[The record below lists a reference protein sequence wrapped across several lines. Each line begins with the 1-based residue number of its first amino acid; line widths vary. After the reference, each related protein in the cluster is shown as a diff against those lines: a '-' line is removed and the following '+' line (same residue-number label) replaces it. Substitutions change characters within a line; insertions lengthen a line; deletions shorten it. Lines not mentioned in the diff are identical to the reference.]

1 MNPPINFLPWR
12 QQRRTAFLRF
22 WLLMFVA
29 PLLLAVGITLILRL
43 TSNAEARVNTV
54 LLQAEQQLAHS
65 LQITKPRLLERQQI
79 REQRLQRQRQRQF
92 TRDWQSALEALA
104 ALLPEH
110 AWLTTISWQQGTLE
124 IKGLTTSITAL
135 NALETSLRLRQFCWA
150 VWLLVL
156 VTLIFLSLTHHEESD
171 ALIRLRAN
179 HHQQWAALYR
189 LVDTTPFS
197 EEKTLPFSP
206 LDFQLSGAQ
215 LVYWHPSAQG
225 GELALKTLWEAVP
238 SAFTRLAERNVSVS
252 RFLLSVEG
260 DDLLF
265 TLQLET
271 PHEG

>member
-29 PLLLAVGITLILRL
+29 PLLLTVGITLILRL
-43 TSNAEARVNTV
+43 TSNAEARVDAV

-110 AWLTTISWQQGTLE
+110 AWQQGTLE

-135 NALETSLRLRQFCWA
+135 NALETSLRQ
-150 VWLLVL
+150 
-156 VTLIFLSLTHHEESD
+156 D
-171 ALIRLRAN
+171 ASFHLNQRGAT
-179 HHQQWAALYR
+179 QQ
-189 LVDTTPFS
+189 D
-197 EEKTLPFSP
+197 
-206 LDFQLSGAQ
+206 
-215 LVYWHPSAQG
+215 AQG
-225 GELALKTLWEAVP
+225 RWQFEYLLTRKVSDGHAL
-238 SAFTRLAERNVSVS
+238 
-252 RFLLSVEG
+252 
-260 DDLLF
+260 
-265 TLQLET
+265 
-271 PHEG
+271 

>member
-1 MNPPINFLPWR
+1 MN
-12 QQRRTAFLRF
+12 
-22 WLLMFVA
+22 MFSDWWFA
-29 PLLLAVGITLILRL
+29 
-43 TSNAEARVNTV
+43 TS
-54 LLQAEQQLAHS
+54 
-65 LQITKPRLLERQQI
+65 P
-79 REQRLQRQRQRQF
+79 
-92 TRDWQSALEALA
+92 
-104 ALLPEH
+104 
-110 AWLTTISWQQGTLE
+110 
-124 IKGLTTSITAL
+124 
-135 NALETSLRLRQFCWA
+135 RLRQLCWA
-150 VWLLVL
+150 VWLLML
-156 VTLIFLSLTHHEESD
+156 VTLIFLSSTHHEERD
-171 ALIRLRAN
+171 ALIRLRAS

-215 LVYWHPSAQG
+215 LVSWHPSAQG

-252 RFLLSVEG
+252 RFSLSVEG